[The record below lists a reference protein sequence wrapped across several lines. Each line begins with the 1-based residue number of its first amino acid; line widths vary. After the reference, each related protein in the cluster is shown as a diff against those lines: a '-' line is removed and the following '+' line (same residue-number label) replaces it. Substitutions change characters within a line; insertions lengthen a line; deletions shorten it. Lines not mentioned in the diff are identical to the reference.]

1 MFVKKYR
8 GLRPKPGGIRP
19 HKPFT
24 SARVRFQSSRYPD
37 TVENGSISSACTI
50 VQKPNPVECVAVHE
64 AVTLTCGDKPAAA
77 GAAYP
82 TASAL
87 AQAAAEALS
96 YVFGSCVADDGS
108 YTCADDSTKIEENMN
123 AIGSVRL

>member
-1 MFVKKYR
+1 MFLKKYR
-8 GLRPKPGGIRP
+8 GLRPKPGGLRP

-37 TVENGSISSACTI
+37 TVDNGSISSACTI

-64 AVTLTCGDKPAAA
+64 AVALTCGEMPATA
-77 GAAYP
+77 GAAHP

-87 AQAAAEALS
+87 TQAAAEALS

-108 YTCADDSTKIEENMN
+108 YTCADDSTEIEATVNTI
-123 AIGSVRL
+123 AQVLL